1 MHNIF
6 ASKSAS
12 DSFEIAGQSFAQVVA
27 RLDTLLM
34 VLKSCKR
41 EECRNPWKV
50 IHPDGDVKGL
60 EGALAKNFDAFYEAQ
75 PKVSFTKCELGY
87 LRDSEGPQLP
97 NTFGQSRSGN
107 GDESE
112 NAGVQGT
119 ADTYGKQKTFQYHGQ
134 WSLWI

>member
-6 ASKSAS
+6 ANKSAS
-12 DSFEIAGQSFAQVVA
+12 ESFEIAGQSFAQVVA

-50 IHPDGDVKGL
+50 IHPDGDVKDL
-60 EGALAKNFDAFYEAQ
+60 ESALAKTFDAFYEEQ

-97 NTFGQSRSGN
+97 NIFGQSGSGG
-107 GDESE
+107 GDKSGDDEVQRTGES
-112 NAGVQGT
+112 
-119 ADTYGKQKTFQYHGQ
+119 YGKQKTFQYHGQ
-134 WSLWI
+134 WSLWT